1 MMEVWR
7 YHHGKELCLDMMKK
21 VGRLLVGAA
30 AIVALALV
38 AWGLFSPAKTPGP
51 VASPAA
57 PRMVGLQVGNVAPNF
72 TLLTSDGKRMALSNL
87 RGQPVV
93 LLFLSTGCRDCQ
105 SQVTDTQKVYAA
117 QQVAHKPFALLAV
130 DTQDTASYIM
140 SYDPQTG
147 IAIPVTL
154 TQTSPVDELY
164 QVRGTPVSIFIDR
177 KGIIRSIMEGEMD
190 RAQLQRQVTE
200 ITL

>member
-1 MMEVWR
+1 MT
-7 YHHGKELCLDMMKK
+7 KK
-21 VGRLLVGAA
+21 IGRFLVGAA
-30 AIVALALV
+30 VVGVLALV
-38 AWGLFSPAKTPGP
+38 AWGLFRPAKTTGT

-72 TLLTSDGKRMALSNL
+72 TLLTSDGKRIALSNQ

-93 LLFLSTGCRDCQ
+93 LLFSSTGCLDCQ
-105 SQVTDTQKVYAA
+105 LQVTDTQKVYAA
-117 QQVAHKPFALLAV
+117 QQAAHKPFALLAV

-140 SYDPQTG
+140 SYDPPTG

-154 TQTSPVDELY
+154 TQTSPVSELY

-177 KGIIRSIMEGEMD
+177 QGIIHSIVEGEMD
-190 RAQLQRQVTE
+190 QAILQRHVTE
-200 ITL
+200 VTL

>member
-1 MMEVWR
+1 
-7 YHHGKELCLDMMKK
+7 MMKK

-30 AIVALALV
+30 AIGLLAFV
-38 AWGLFSPAKTPGP
+38 AWGLLSPTKTTGNF
-51 VASPAA
+51 ASPAA

-72 TLLTSDGKRMALSNL
+72 TLLTSNGKRMALSKL

-93 LLFLSTGCRDCQ
+93 LLFLSTGCKDCQ

-130 DTQDTASYIM
+130 DTQETASYIM
-140 SYDPQTG
+140 SYNPQTH
-147 IAIPVTL
+147 IALPVSL

-164 QVRGTPVSIFIDR
+164 LVRGTPVSIFIDR
-177 KGIIRSIMEGEMD
+177 KGFIHSIVEGEMD
-190 RAQLQRQVTE
+190 QAQLQRYVRE
-200 ITL
+200 ITR

>member
-1 MMEVWR
+1 
-7 YHHGKELCLDMMKK
+7 MMKN

-30 AIVALALV
+30 VVVALALL
-38 AWGLFSPAKTPGP
+38 AWGLFRPTKTTVT

-57 PRMVGLQVGNVAPNF
+57 PRMVGLQVGNIAPNF
-72 TLLTSDGKRMALSNL
+72 TLLTSNGKRIALSNL

-93 LLFLSTGCRDCQ
+93 LLFLSTGCTNCQ
-105 SQVTDTQKVYAA
+105 TQVTDTQKVYAA
-117 QQVAHKPFALLAV
+117 QQAAHKPFTLLAV

-140 SYDPQTG
+140 SYDPQTH
-147 IAIPVTL
+147 IAIPVPMN
-154 TQTSPVDELY
+154 QTSHVDELY

-177 KGIIRSIMEGEMD
+177 EGIIRSIVEGEMD
-190 RAQLQRQVTE
+190 QAQLLRQVTE

>member
-1 MMEVWR
+1 MTIERSSTW
-7 YHHGKELCLDMMKK
+7 DMMKK
-21 VGRLLVGAA
+21 VGRLLVGV
-30 AIVALALV
+30 AIVVALV
-38 AWGLFSPAKTPGP
+38 LLIWGLFGPTKTTST
-51 VASPAA
+51 VASHAA
-57 PRMVGLQVGNVAPNF
+57 PSLVGLQVGNIAPNF
-72 TLLTSDGKRMALSNL
+72 TLLTSDGKQVALSKL

-93 LLFLSTGCRDCQ
+93 LLFLSTGCLDCQ
-105 SQVTDTQKVYAA
+105 LQVTDTQKVYAA

-140 SYDPQTG
+140 SYDPQTH
-147 IAIPVTL
+147 IALPVSL
-154 TQTSPVDELY
+154 TQTSHVDELY

-177 KGIIRSIMEGEMD
+177 KGIIRSIVEGEMD

>member
-1 MMEVWR
+1 MT
-7 YHHGKELCLDMMKK
+7 KK
-21 VGRLLVGAA
+21 VGRFLVGAA
-30 AIVALALV
+30 VAGALALG

-51 VASPAA
+51 AASPAA

-93 LLFLSTGCRDCQ
+93 LLFSSTGCKDCQ
-105 SQVTDTQKVYAA
+105 LQVTDTQKVYAA
-117 QQVAHKPFALLAV
+117 QQAAHKPFALLAV
-130 DTQDTASYIM
+130 DTHDTASYIM

-177 KGIIRSIMEGEMD
+177 EGIIRSIVAGEMD
-190 RAQLQRQVTE
+190 HAQLQRQVTE